1 LRQDDGAAVDRQVGL
16 VRVVVELVGGELDD
30 AGQGEGVE
38 TDEGCGDADVRQKRS
53 VVQAAA

>member
-1 LRQDDGAAVDRQVGL
+1 V

-30 AGQGEGVE
+30 AGQGEGAE
-38 TDEGCGDADVRQKRS
+38 TDEGCGDADVRRKRS